1 MLILVAGERR
11 YCTPVMSWK
20 IGMEEMDIDH
30 VYRAAAPWDPLLLSI
45 MRRTREL
52 EPHLET
58 APWTRCEP

>member
-1 MLILVAGERR
+1 
-11 YCTPVMSWK
+11 MSQK

-45 MRRTREL
+45 VRRTREL

-58 APWTRCEP
+58 APWT